1 MVHRITEFLATPGI
15 TIYLVSLVV
24 MGGLATLEIV
34 RGKGSRA
41 FAWVVA
47 IVLVAIAFR
56 FGQDFLH
63 HLYRIDLLA
72 EQVRSG
78 TPSLLV
84 TNPATGE
91 ALPLFVYYSFVP
103 YLPAVALQLAG
114 LPAHVA
120 MRLTMALALVIL
132 ALGLTRLI
140 RLNRHSEDTS
150 AAFLGAILF
159 LCANYVHNL
168 WVVRQAYAEI
178 GVYCLIPWVTLALL
192 QRREIVPLT
201 ALLFLQITGHPLVFA
216 QAFGCA
222 LLIALSLTN
231 EAPVKILTRYAVATI
246 IALVLATPFW
256 LPQVLWRSLIL
267 GPTVLARFA
276 DGFLSFGDVVNGFHA
291 QGMGYALPTALI
303 LTVAWSRGRLP
314 ARAWMLLVAVLAL
327 VAIQTRPLIPIA
339 ERLPLLSTS
348 LFVSR
353 LMLPA
358 ALLAFALLLVAWKPQ
373 RTRNTVLAGLTLLS
387 LATLEVALAVRAP
400 PHLRALETFSEAEWI
415 RGYRLEHGWGR
426 IEFLPNYA
434 ALPQRCVEAQK
445 VSFADLRHGVH
456 AISAY
461 IAIPAAP
468 LGGVD
473 YSVDSKPAPLAAC
486 DDALV
491 IGPVTPGADVRVSDA
506 TLILVLYARL
516 GALAICVIGWLAWM
530 YAAGGQSGRGRGG
543 GASGKDSPDTSSLGN
558 GRRLAP

>member
-1 MVHRITEFLATPGI
+1 
-15 TIYLVSLVV
+15 
-24 MGGLATLEIV
+24 
-34 RGKGSRA
+34 
-41 FAWVVA
+41 
-47 IVLVAIAFR
+47 
-56 FGQDFLH
+56 
-63 HLYRIDLLA
+63 
-72 EQVRSG
+72 
-78 TPSLLV
+78 
-84 TNPATGE
+84 
-91 ALPLFVYYSFVP
+91 
-103 YLPAVALQLAG
+103 
-114 LPAHVA
+114 
-120 MRLTMALALVIL
+120 MRLTMGLALVVL

-140 RLNRHSEDTS
+140 RLNRHGEDTY

-168 WVVRQAYAEI
+168 WIVRQAYAEI

-222 LLIALSLTN
+222 LLIALSLTK
-231 EAPVKILTRYAVATI
+231 ETPVKILTRYAAATI
-246 IALVLATPFW
+246 LALVLATPFW
-256 LPQVLWRSLIL
+256 LPQVLWQSLIV

-276 DGFLSFGDVVNGFHA
+276 DGFLSFGDVVSGFHVY
-291 QGMGYALPTALI
+291 GMGYALPIALV
-303 LTVAWSRGRLP
+303 LTVAWSRGRLS

-339 ERLPLLSTS
+339 ERLPMLSTS
-348 LFVSR
+348 LFVTR

-373 RTRNTVLAGLTLLS
+373 STRNAVLAGLTLLS
-387 LATLEVALAVRAP
+387 LATMGLALAVRSP
-400 PHLRALETFSEAEWI
+400 PSLRAIGTFSEAEWI
-415 RGYRLEHGWGR
+415 GGYRLDHGWGR
-426 IEFLPNYA
+426 LEFLPDYA
-434 ALPQRCVEAQK
+434 GLSQRCAGAQK
-445 VSFADLRHGVH
+445 VSFPDLQHGVR

-473 YSVDSKPAPLAAC
+473 YSVDGKPAPLATC

-506 TLILVLYARL
+506 TLVLVLYARL
-516 GALAICVIGWLAWM
+516 VALAICVIGWLAWI
-530 YAAGGQSGRGRGG
+530 YAAGGRSGRGRGG
-543 GASGKDSPDTSSLGN
+543 EASRKASLDTRSLGN
-558 GRRLAP
+558 GQRLAP